1 MKDCGACGYRT
12 CKEYME
18 NEQINICPTG
28 EVFPESHL
36 KSIQL
41 DYDFRLSPLSGEPS
55 ARKFIL
61 PFRPDLVE
69 KFEITEGNIVIG
81 RPAGAG
87 CPVYHSLKVIS
98 SNYVTGVLECHSVG
112 PLISRNTKVHDI
124 QSYHVHAF
132 EGIVEINKAEPTIGV
147 RQRFLPTFC
156 MIQLVHTAVVSQI
169 IGNRVRLEDI
179 RIL

>member
-55 ARKFIL
+55 ARKFFL

-112 PLISRNTKVHDI
+112 PLITETPKPTIFNLITSMPLNGTGR
-124 QSYHVHAF
+124 
-132 EGIVEINKAEPTIGV
+132 INIAEPTIGV

-156 MIQLVHTAVVSQI
+156 MIQLAHTASSQI
-169 IGNRVRLEDI
+169 IIELVW
-179 RIL
+179 RI